1 MNSIVQTA
9 SHIAVPGARRP
20 VSHLWLLAFVLA
32 AVVAGALLTA
42 THQGPVD
49 PDAAWIVGP

>member
-9 SHIAVPGARRP
+9 SQIAVRGARRP
-20 VSHLWLLAFVLA
+20 VSHLWVLAFVLA
-32 AVVAGALLTA
+32 AIVAGALLTA